1 MRGVIL
7 AGGSGTRLR
16 PITHYLNKHLF
27 PVYNK
32 PMILFPIET
41 MKSIG
46 IDEILV
52 ITDRYSGNKLIEFL
66 GSGIDFGVSISYK
79 FQEHPDGIGSAIK
92 LSQSFVGKENAIIM
106 LGDNIVFDDLNPFI
120 KEFSKGCKIFLKKV
134 QDPERFGVAKFDSGG
149 NIIDI
154 IEKPVHPPSEYAV
167 TGIYI
172 VDSSIYKKLELC
184 TPSSRGEL
192 EVSDVLR
199 YYIRENF
206 LNYSTLNK
214 VWIDAGTFESLFEAS
229 QFVRNLELNKS
240 YSD

>member
-7 AGGSGTRLR
+7 AGGSGTRLQ

-46 IDEILV
+46 IDDILV
-52 ITDRYSGNKLIEFL
+52 ITDRYKGNKLIEFL
-66 GSGIDFGVSISYK
+66 GSGVDFGVSISYK
-79 FQEHPDGIGSAIK
+79 FQERPDGIGSAIK
-92 LSQSFVGKENAIIM
+92 LSQSFVGKENALIM
-106 LGDNIVFDDLNPFI
+106 LGDNIVLDDLAPFI
-120 KEFSKGCKIFLKKV
+120 KEFKKGCKIFLKKV
-134 QDPERFGVAKFDSGG
+134 QDPQRFGVAKFDSNG

-154 IEKPVHPPSEYAV
+154 IEKPNNPPSEYAV

-172 VDSSIYKKLELC
+172 VDISIYEKLKLC

-192 EVSDVLR
+192 EVSDALR
-199 YYIRENF
+199 YYIKENL

-240 YSD
+240 